1 MFTCARIKA
10 TKGKGADFY
19 RQHLSCND
27 YYSEHEVVKGVWHGT
42 LADDFQLSGKDVT
55 QSVFSAFQQNIDP
68 VSGKKL
74 TARNVENAVR
84 FYDFQ
89 CSAQKSVSIM
99 SLFDERLETAHQ
111 RAVQLA
117 MKEMERFASVRLRS
131 GINANTDNIEFTGN
145 FIYAEYHH
153 NSSRLLDPQLH
164 THNVI
169 VNVTR
174 DKNGKY
180 KALQSREMVRAIRYA
195 SKVYL
200 NKLAEE
206 CGILG
211 YDLEKKYKDK
221 GELVGF
227 EIKGVSDE
235 ILKRFSRRRD
245 QIDKAI
251 ERFVE
256 THGRQPTIDEV
267 GQLTLLT
274 RNRKMLT
281 RTNAQVRDYKL
292 SLFSEEEKA
301 HFKKMVSQA
310 LDYGAMCMP
319 WLSDEKR
326 LAAVQKVAAQ
336 LFERESVIT
345 EDKLLAE
352 VLNQNLGKLKL
363 EELKKDVA
371 SLTELVNLGEPS
383 ANPYLTTRDH
393 LNHEAEILKLASL
406 LKDFETPLRSGYV
419 PFSEAQDTFDHS
431 AQRAVIEDILGS
443 KDKFQIFRGVAGA
456 GKTSTLQEL
465 CKCLKHG
472 GIENIHLIAPT
483 NSAVDVLRSEGFGSA
498 QTVAKFL
505 IDPKHLPPDGSYLI
519 VDESGLNSVRQGHD
533 MMQLALQ
540 HNYRILF
547 VGDERQHSS
556 VEAGDFFRLLEK
568 YSEIDKTALTEIHRQ
583 QNEEYR
589 QGILMASDGDVG
601 GAFDQLDSHGFI
613 HENQGQYLDAAADSF
628 LRLTEDGKRPLDCIA
643 VSPTNRECELL
654 TEKIREKMKSAGCLD
669 ADSEKQVEAFRSWSW
684 TAEKIA
690 DVAHYRP
697 GMRVFLTSKI
707 KELGNAGEMFE
718 VKAIEGKKLLLS
730 NGQYVNPRQF
740 KDRLDVGEARE
751 LAIAK
756 GDVVRLTVNL
766 KMPDFKINNGS
777 LAVATGN
784 PNEFIL
790 LDHNRKELRSVRLPE
805 NFRGLK
811 YGWVITSH
819 SSQGMTSKNVV
830 VAAEKMS
837 GQAFYVACSRGRK
850 DLSLHVPEK
859 EFFKDRLVKIPTERK
874 LVMDISGGVIP
885 PIPHWKAP
893 VLPPPPDE
901 LIGSRLRQ
909 FMDRVHE
916 QMRKAQEIIA
926 GYIQRAMYH
935 VFNHNIRKK
944 DHDRSERIRKEFRA
958 KLTVQREREAAERA
972 KFEAERTE
980 QARIEAERI
989 AAEREKIEA
998 ERPRIEPEQPRVEPK
1013 PAVIE
1018 QTEKRPMSAAE
1029 YIAAEKAR
1037 RAKEKAE
1044 REREIDRRIAAEQAE
1059 RARKAAEYIAAE
1071 KARRAGQ
1078 APVEQPQPEIKPA
1091 TSESV
1096 KTFQPASWNAAV
1108 AKAREIEE
1116 RAMRKMQEK
1125 AEAEQHA
1132 GQNKS
1137 VEVRRSP
1144 ELDAEIAEW
1153 IREEIETPPIRQTE
1167 KELND
1172 ERERNNDERTRT
1184 DADGERS
1191 RSEEE
1196 ERRARL
1202 MVLAEKRK
1210 RESPVSD

>member
-27 YYSEHEVVKGVWHGT
+27 YFSEHEAVKGVWLGS
-42 LADDFQLSGKDVT
+42 LAEDFDLSGKPVDP
-55 QSVFSAFQQNIDP
+55 SVFSAFQQNIDP

-74 TARNVENAVR
+74 TVRNVENAVR

-99 SLFDERLETAHQ
+99 SLFDDRLEKAHQ
-111 RAVQLA
+111 RAVRLA

-153 NSSRLLDPQLH
+153 DSSRLLDPQLH

-174 DKNGKY
+174 DSSGRY

-206 CGILG
+206 CGLLG
-211 YDLEKKYKDK
+211 YDLEKKYRDK

-227 EIKGVSDE
+227 EIKGVSEE
-235 ILKRFSRRRD
+235 ILKRCSRRRE
-245 QIDKAI
+245 QIDQAI
-251 ERFVE
+251 ERFAE

-274 RNRKMLT
+274 RSRKMLT
-281 RTNAQVRDYKL
+281 RTNVQVKSYKL
-292 SLFSEEEKA
+292 ALFSDEEKA
-301 HFKKMVSQA
+301 QLKKLFFRA
-310 LDYGAMCMP
+310 FDRGAMFAP
-319 WLSDEKR
+319 WLSDEDR
-326 LAAVQKVAAQ
+326 MTAVRKVAVQ

-352 VLNQNLGKLKL
+352 VLNQNLGKLNL

-371 SLTELVNLGEPS
+371 MLPELVNLEEPS
-383 ANPYLTTRDH
+383 ANPYLTTREH
-393 LNHEAEILKLASL
+393 MNHEAEILKLASL
-406 LKDFETPLRSGYV
+406 MKEFETPLKSSYV
-419 PFSEAQDTFDHS
+419 PFSESEDTFDHS
-431 AQRAVIEDILGS
+431 AQKAVIEDILGS
-443 KDKFQIFRGVAGA
+443 KNKFQIFRGVAGA

-465 CKCLKHG
+465 CKCLKYAG
-472 GIENIHLIAPT
+472 VGNIHLVAPT
-483 NSAVDVLRSEGFGSA
+483 NSAVDVLQSEGFGSA

-505 IDPKHLPPDGSYLI
+505 LNPRQLPPDGSYLI
-519 VDESGLNSVRQGHD
+519 VDESGLNSVRQGHE

-540 HNYRILF
+540 HDYRILF

-556 VEAGDFFRLLEK
+556 VEAGDFFRLLEN
-568 YSEIDKTALTEIHRQ
+568 YSEIDKTELAEIHRQ
-583 QNEEYR
+583 QDEEYR
-589 QGILMASDGDVG
+589 RGILMASEGDVG

-613 HENQGQYLDAAADSF
+613 HENQGRYLDAAAESF

-654 TEKIREKMKSAGCLD
+654 TEKIREKMKSKGVLD
-669 ADSEKQVEAFRSWSW
+669 AGSERQVEAFRSWDW

-690 DVAHYRP
+690 DVEHYRP

-707 KELGNAGEMFE
+707 KEIGNAGEMFE

-730 NGQYVNPRQF
+730 NGQYLNPHQF
-740 KDRLDVGEARE
+740 KDRLDVGEMRE

-756 GDVVRLTVNL
+756 GDVVRLTVNI
-766 KMPDFKINNGS
+766 KTPDFKINNGS
-777 LAVATGN
+777 LAIATGN

-790 LDHNRKELRSVRLPE
+790 LDHNRKELQTVRLPE
-805 NFRGLK
+805 SFHGLK

-850 DLSLHVPEK
+850 NLSLHVPEK

-874 LVMDISGGVIP
+874 LVTDISGGIP
-885 PIPHWKAP
+885 PWKAP
-893 VLPPPPDE
+893 ALPPPPAE

-909 FMDRVHE
+909 FMDRTIE
-916 QMRKAQEIIA
+916 QMRKAQKVVA
-926 GYIQRAMYH
+926 GYIERAMYH

-944 DHDRSERIRKEFRA
+944 DHERKE
-958 KLTVQREREAAERA
+958 Q
-972 KFEAERTE
+972 
-980 QARIEAERI
+980 
-989 AAEREKIEA
+989 
-998 ERPRIEPEQPRVEPK
+998 
-1013 PAVIE
+1013 
-1018 QTEKRPMSAAE
+1018 
-1029 YIAAEKAR
+1029 
-1037 RAKEKAE
+1037 
-1044 REREIDRRIAAEQAE
+1044 
-1059 RARKAAEYIAAE
+1059 
-1071 KARRAGQ
+1071 
-1078 APVEQPQPEIKPA
+1078 
-1091 TSESV
+1091 
-1096 KTFQPASWNAAV
+1096 
-1108 AKAREIEE
+1108 
-1116 RAMRKMQEK
+1116 
-1125 AEAEQHA
+1125 
-1132 GQNKS
+1132 
-1137 VEVRRSP
+1137 
-1144 ELDAEIAEW
+1144 
-1153 IREEIETPPIRQTE
+1153 IR
-1167 KELND
+1167 
-1172 ERERNNDERTRT
+1172 
-1184 DADGERS
+1184 
-1191 RSEEE
+1191 
-1196 ERRARL
+1196 
-1202 MVLAEKRK
+1202 
-1210 RESPVSD
+1210 